1 MAEPIKTIVGE
12 ELNALRA
19 AIASNIMAN
28 GQNASGRTIRSLRV
42 ESREDGGTL
51 YGRAPFATMERGR
64 KGGKVPRKFHE
75 IIYQWMMD
83 RGIHGTPYQF
93 KTTRP
98 HKRSAQEAGD
108 RTLAY
113 FIGEQ
118 IRKQGTKLFR
128 DGGRADVYSNV
139 IPTTLKAIRS
149 RLLGIVNAEF
159 KTIKLNK
166 A

>member
-1 MAEPIKTIVGE
+1 MTIKQIVGD
-12 ELNALRA
+12 ELNALRL
-19 AIASNIMAN
+19 AIASHIMAN

-51 YGRAPFATMERGR
+51 FGRSPFATLERGR
-64 KGGKVPRKFHE
+64 KGGKVPRKFHD

-83 RGIHGTPYQF
+83 KGIHGTPYQF

-113 FIGEQ
+113 FISEK
-118 IRKQGTKLFR
+118 IRKQGTRLYR
-128 DGGRADVYSNV
+128 DGGRADVYSNA
-139 IPTTLKAIRS
+139 IPTTIKAIRQ
-149 RLLGIVNAEF
+149 RLLGVVAAEF
-159 KTIKLNK
+159 KSIKINES
-166 A
+166 